1 MGAAGRCSCRD
12 EGAEPASQ
20 AEAEADPAAATA
32 AADEPS
38 GTRAVTQD
46 DLMARKK
53 RCVGRSWRL
62 PGCSAVMLP
71 GSTGAG
77 GEGGRMLVGK
87 VSHSEWQQWW
97 RST

>member
-1 MGAAGRCSCRD
+1 
-12 EGAEPASQ
+12 
-20 AEAEADPAAATA
+20 
-32 AADEPS
+32 
-38 GTRAVTQD
+38 
-46 DLMARKK
+46 MARKK